1 MGTLYDAPEVAD
13 VAPAAMIRPDALVLC
28 YPVSAAHGR
37 THEDSFTNLCGQ
49 DQALKDRLSLDR
61 LVRRDMMP
69 VFLWHTR
76 TDDSVPVDGTMRLAL
91 ALAEQDVP
99 FALHVFA
106 AGRHGLATAD
116 DLVYRRDNL
125 PPVSDG
131 VRDWPE
137 LAVRFLWEHV
147 GVTLYETIMGFLLG
161 TGLGILLAVLLWWL
175 PFVNE
180 VMDPYL
186 VVLNALPKIAL
197 GPVLIVWIGAGM
209 GSIIVMAVLIS
220 LVVTT
225 VTVLSGFTAAAEEKQ
240 FLMRTLGATKAQT
253 FLKVVLPAGVPHMMS
268 ALKISVG
275 MSWVGVIVG
284 EYLVSK
290 SGLGYLI
297 VYGGQVFK
305 LDLVMASVVILCLL
319 YGAVAL
325 LEKRFQKA

>member
-1 MGTLYDAPEVAD
+1 MSYSKEHLAYLKA
-13 VAPAAMIRPDALVLC
+13 IRRHDRAVRLVQALVL
-28 YPVSAAHGR
+28 
-37 THEDSFTNLCGQ
+37 
-49 DQALKDRLSLDR
+49 
-61 LVRRDMMP
+61 
-69 VFLWHTR
+69 FLFL
-76 TDDSVPVDGTMRLAL
+76 G
-91 ALAEQDVP
+91 
-99 FALHVFA
+99 
-106 AGRHGLATAD
+106 
-116 DLVYRRDNL
+116 
-125 PPVSDG
+125 
-131 VRDWPE
+131 
-137 LAVRFLWEHV
+137 LWELGARLGWFDVFILSCPSRVLAAIGRLWGEGSLFIHV
-147 GVTLYETIMGFLLG
+147 GVTLYETVMGFLLG
-161 TGLGILLAVLLWWL
+161 TVLGIFLAVILWWL

-209 GSIIVMAVLIS
+209 GSIIVMAVLVS

-225 VTVLSGFTAAAEEKQ
+225 VTVLSGFTAAAREKQ
-240 FLMRTLGATKAQT
+240 FLMRTLGANKGQT
-253 FLKVVLPAGVPHMMS
+253 FMKVVLPAGIPHMMS

-319 YGAVAL
+319 AALMYGGVAL
-325 LEKRFQKA
+325 LEKQFRK

>member
-1 MGTLYDAPEVAD
+1 MNYSKEH
-13 VAPAAMIRPDALVLC
+13 AAYLRALG
-28 YPVSAAHGR
+28 AHSR
-37 THEDSFTNLCGQ
+37 
-49 DQALKDRLSLDR
+49 AVRLSR
-61 LVRRDMMP
+61 A
-69 VFLWHTR
+69 
-76 TDDSVPVDGTMRLAL
+76 SVLILLLG
-91 ALAEQDVP
+91 
-99 FALHVFA
+99 
-106 AGRHGLATAD
+106 
-116 DLVYRRDNL
+116 
-125 PPVSDG
+125 
-131 VRDWPE
+131 
-137 LAVRFLWEHV
+137 LWEVGARLGWFDVFILSSPSRVVAAIGRLWAEGSLLVHI
-147 GVTLYETIMGFLLG
+147 GVTLYETVMGFLLG
-161 TGLGILLAVLLWWL
+161 TALGVLLAVLLWWV

-186 VVLNALPKIAL
+186 VILNALPKIAL

-225 VTVLSGFTAAAEEKQ
+225 VTVLGGFTAAAEEKQ
-240 FLMRTLGATKAQT
+240 FLMRTLGASKLQT

-319 YGAVAL
+319 AALMYGTVAL
-325 LEKRFQKA
+325 LERRCLR

>member
-1 MGTLYDAPEVAD
+1 MRTYSKEHMAYLTA
-13 VAPAAMIRPDALVLC
+13 IRNHRRGV
-28 YPVSAAHGR
+28 
-37 THEDSFTNLCGQ
+37 
-49 DQALKDRLSLDR
+49 RLSRAFVLI
-61 LVRRDMMP
+61 L
-69 VFLWHTR
+69 FL
-76 TDDSVPVDGTMRLAL
+76 S
-91 ALAEQDVP
+91 
-99 FALHVFA
+99 
-106 AGRHGLATAD
+106 
-116 DLVYRRDNL
+116 
-125 PPVSDG
+125 
-131 VRDWPE
+131 
-137 LAVRFLWEHV
+137 LWELGARQNWFDVFILSCPSRVMAAIGRLWGEGSLFLHV
-147 GVTLYETIMGFLLG
+147 GVTLYETMMGFLLG
-161 TGLGILLAVLLWWL
+161 TGLGILLAVILWWL

-225 VTVLSGFTAAAEEKQ
+225 VTVLSGFTAAAAEKQ
-240 FLMRTLGATKAQT
+240 FLMRTLGAGKGQT
-253 FLKVVLPAGVPHMMS
+253 FMKVVLPAGVPHMMS

-305 LDLVMASVVILCLL
+305 LDLVMASVVILCVLAAL
-319 YGAVAL
+319 MYGGVAL
-325 LEKRFQKA
+325 LEKRFQK

>member
-1 MGTLYDAPEVAD
+1 MTRYSKEHLAYLKSLRIHRRAV
-13 VAPAAMIRPDALVLC
+13 ILTRALVL
-28 YPVSAAHGR
+28 V
-37 THEDSFTNLCGQ
+37 L
-49 DQALKDRLSLDR
+49 
-61 LVRRDMMP
+61 
-69 VFLWHTR
+69 FL
-76 TDDSVPVDGTMRLAL
+76 G
-91 ALAEQDVP
+91 
-99 FALHVFA
+99 
-106 AGRHGLATAD
+106 
-116 DLVYRRDNL
+116 
-125 PPVSDG
+125 
-131 VRDWPE
+131 
-137 LAVRFLWEHV
+137 LWELGARLGWFDVFILSSPSRVLAAIGRLWGEGSLFLHI
-147 GVTLYETIMGFLLG
+147 GVTLYETVMGFLLG
-161 TGLGILLAVLLWWL
+161 TILGILLAVILWWL

-240 FLMRTLGATKAQT
+240 FLMRTLGATKAQI

-319 YGAVAL
+319 AALMYGAVAL